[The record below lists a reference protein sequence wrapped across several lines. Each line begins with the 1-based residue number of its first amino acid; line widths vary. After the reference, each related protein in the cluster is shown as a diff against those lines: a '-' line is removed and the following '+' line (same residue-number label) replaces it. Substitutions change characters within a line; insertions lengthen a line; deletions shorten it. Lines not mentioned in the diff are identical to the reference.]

1 MDELYKSAVSYSLD
15 ILGLS
20 DKITPKEYQWRWL
33 SILLRG
39 SQDIYLTQP
48 TGSGKILVFQL
59 FPFALEYVQAQQS
72 GVSATGKQTKNI
84 VLVVS
89 PLISLMNDQLSK
101 LNELEV
107 SGISLSDINDATTRE
122 KLTKGQFTF
131 VFGSPEAFLSTVI
144 RQLLKSTTYKE
155 RVVGVFVDESHC
167 VAKWYVSN
175 YINRC

>member
-1 MDELYKSAVSYSLD
+1 MDELYKSAVSYALD
-15 ILGLS
+15 ILCLS
-20 DKITPKEYQWRWL
+20 DKITPKEYQWRCL

-39 SQDIYLTQP
+39 SQDIFLTQP
-48 TGSGKILVFQL
+48 TGSGKSLVYQL

-72 GVSATGKQTKNI
+72 GVGATGKQTKNI

-101 LNELEV
+101 LSKLEV
-107 SGISLSDINDATTRE
+107 SGISLSDVNDATKRE

-131 VFGSPEAFLSTVI
+131 VFGSPEAFLSIEI
-144 RQLLKSTTYKE
+144 RELLKSTTYKE